1 HRVSIVIYICQLDKY
16 ELNANRLYNMMI
28 DQFSAFNCLFNNSL
42 VKNLK
47 DAEEDFGL
55 GYPVLCIFKQSSEEF
70 QSIIYQFKTTDKW
83 EITREEFEV
92 IEESRI
98 HGEGSPNNMYNSYQ
112 LISSAYA
119 KEQDDLVEKVQQHY
133 INPQLVAQITYQLN
147 NDALVYSPQL
157 TQEIGVNEH
166 PQQVREV
173 YIPYPSSE
181 TTGNFGESSSQN
193 DGNGNSDGGN
203 GNDLTNDLSNL
214 SINED

>member
-1 HRVSIVIYICQLDKY
+1 
-16 ELNANRLYNMMI
+16 MMI
-28 DQFSAFNCLFNNSL
+28 EQFSAFNCLPNNTL

-47 DAEEDFGL
+47 DAEKDFGL

-70 QSIIYQFKTTDKW
+70 PSIIYQFKTTDKW
-83 EITREEFEV
+83 EITMEEFEV
-92 IEESRI
+92 IKESRI
-98 HGEGSPNNMYNSYQ
+98 HGEGPNNTYNSYQ

-119 KEQDDLVEKVQQHY
+119 KGQEDLVEKVQQHY

-147 NDALVYSPQL
+147 NNALVYSPQL
-157 TQEIGVNEH
+157 TQEIGVDEQ
-166 PQQVREV
+166 PQQVREVV

-193 DGNGNSDGGN
+193 DGNGNGNGGN
-203 GNDLTNDLSNL
+203 GNDLSNL